1 MKTAPDIAARAVAAG
16 AEPRRAARPRRLAGG
31 PRGGGGDRR
40 RCSQAQALP
49 PELAAAREALA
60 ALPADLFQHLDR
72 ALADE
77 LPLLKRDGGFVR
89 ASYDGELDEM
99 RALRDQS
106 RRVIAGMERDLV
118 EETGIR
124 SLKIR
129 HNNVLGYYIEVTA
142 NHQAIMN
149 GSDQAKSRFIHRQT
163 MASAMRFTTTELA
176 ELETKIANAADRAL
190 SIELGVFD
198 RLVAETVAGAEP
210 DPRRRAGAGG
220 ARRVRRA
227 CRAGAERELCPP
239 VVDDSLVFRIEG
251 GRHPVVEQAH
261 RRLAA
266 EAFVANDC
274 DLSPAAGRQ
283 ATARSGCSPAPT
295 WAASRPSCARTR

>member
-1 MKTAPDIAARAVAAG
+1 MKTAPDIARALS
-16 AEPRRAARPRRLAGG
+16 RLALNRGG
-31 PRGGGGDRR
+31 PRDLG
-40 RCSQAQALP
+40 ALRAGLAAAAAIDAMLAGRQLP
-49 PELAAAREALA
+49 AELAAAREAVA
-60 ALPADLFQHLDR
+60 ALPADLLAHLDR

-89 ASYDGELDEM
+89 AGYDGELDEM

-163 MASAMRFTTTELA
+163 MANAMRFTTTELA

-190 SIELGVFD
+190 ADRARRLRAAGRRDRRQRRFD
-198 RLVAETVAGAEP
+198 P
-210 DPRRRAGAGG
+210 CRRAGARG
-220 ARRVRRA
+220 ARRVGRARRS
-227 CRAGAERELCPP
+227 GALPRTTP
-239 VVDDSLVFRIEG
+239 
-251 GRHPVVEQAH
+251 
-261 RRLAA
+261 
-266 EAFVANDC
+266 
-274 DLSPAAGRQ
+274 
-283 ATARSGCSPAPT
+283 ARSSMTASPFG
-295 WAASRPSCARTR
+295 SRADAIRSSSRRCGGWRRSVRRQ